1 MAVLITSLSA
11 LASFA
16 SASTA
21 DTFTAPV
28 ISVQSGTDK
37 KPADADA
44 SSQTVLPAPLS
55 RDQKLDKL
63 FSDLRKTADESK
75 ALGLASQIN
84 SLWAQS
90 GSATVDL
97 MMQWANAAI
106 IEKKYPVASDF
117 LDEAIALDP
126 DYAEAWNH
134 RATLHFL
141 MRDYTRAMYDINRT
155 LALEPRHY
163 GALTGMAAILQER
176 GLKEPALRAYE
187 RALAVYPMLRD
198 AQKKAGELTDELT
211 DTRT

>member
-1 MAVLITSLSA
+1 MALLIIA
-11 LASFA
+11 IGAHNVFA
-16 SASTA
+16 SAPT
-21 DTFTAPV
+21 DETFTAPV
-28 ISVQSGTDK
+28 IAVQSGTDK
-37 KPADADA
+37 NPAV
-44 SSQTVLPAPLS
+44 TVTKSAAVAVPPLS

-63 FSDLRKTADESK
+63 FSDLRKTADESR

-117 LDEAIALDP
+117 LDEVVALDP
-126 DYAEAWNH
+126 DYAEAWNR

-141 MRDYTRAMYDINRT
+141 MKNYARAMYDINRT